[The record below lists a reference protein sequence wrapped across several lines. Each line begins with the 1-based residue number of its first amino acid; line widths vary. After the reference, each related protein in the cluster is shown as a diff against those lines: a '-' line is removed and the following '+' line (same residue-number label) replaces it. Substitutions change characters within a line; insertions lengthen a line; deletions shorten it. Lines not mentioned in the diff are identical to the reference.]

1 MELRPNPHGQY
12 YDGPVRVPVTHL
24 RTNNYPGVI
33 IRPLSK
39 MKTADYIKYQDWC
52 EEMANRRRKENKK
65 RQQELAKTG
74 HDGSLF
80 DPLQGPLVG
89 VKILKTV
96 PLGDGRT
103 RILFRRKDRNFNYN
117 GTLYHI
123 HLNVTVPLQIRYFHY
138 LSH

>member
-1 MELRPNPHGQY
+1 MIFQIPMELRPYPSGQSY
-12 YDGPVRVPVTHL
+12 EGPVRIPVSGM

-33 IRPLSK
+33 VRPLSK
-39 MKTADYIKYQDWC
+39 MKPADYIKYQNWC
-52 EEMANRRRKENKK
+52 QEMANRRRKENKK
-65 RQQELAKTG
+65 RQLELAKTG

-103 RILFRRKDRNFNYN
+103 RILFRRKE
-117 GTLYHI
+117 
-123 HLNVTVPLQIRYFHY
+123 
-138 LSH
+138 